1 MKSEYRKHIDR
12 MFDCA
17 IKATSL
23 QEVFDSMMD
32 SICED
37 DLYDFIDTY
46 CDECECYPPEED

>member
-12 MFDCA
+12 MFDYA

-23 QEVFDSMMD
+23 QDVFNSMKD

-37 DLYDFIDTY
+37 DLYDFIDAY
-46 CDECECYPPEED
+46 CDEYDCYPPEED